1 MLTSISMLGGGKR
14 IKALFQ
20 GDSGPN
26 TISIMVML
34 LVLFLLRALVVQFA
48 YNKVAPK
55 LISNWSSVSD
65 NDRKFRPLMFE
76 EALLFTILISFLF
89 M

>member
-1 MLTSISMLGGGKR
+1 MLSKLVMMGGGKQ
-14 IKALFQ
+14 IKSLLE
-20 GDSGPN
+20 GETGPN
-26 TISIMVML
+26 AVSLMVML

-55 LISNWSSVSD
+55 LISHWSSVSE
-65 NDRKFRPLMFE
+65 NDREFRPLVFE
-76 EALLFTILISFLF
+76 EALLFTVLISFLF

>member
-1 MLTSISMLGGGKR
+1 MLTSISMLGGGKK
-14 IKALFQ
+14 IKSLLQ
-20 GDSGPN
+20 GESGP
-26 TISIMVML
+26 TSVSIMVML
-34 LVLFLLRALVVQFA
+34 IVLFLLRALVVQFA

-55 LISNWSSVSD
+55 LIKHWSSVSD
-65 NDRKFRPLMFE
+65 NDRQFKPLLFE